1 MKFLSLDVSS
11 VSVHGV
17 VLRTTKVAEGF
28 MLEVEDGFKHA
39 EELLAHGFQR
49 IEGDVASAVVKV
61 RRAVRRQPGEAEPA
75 PVVENQGG
83 STPGLN
89 IPPKP

>member
-1 MKFLSLDVSS
+1 MKFFSSNVSS

-17 VLRTTKVAEGF
+17 ILRTQKTAEGF
-28 MLEVEDGFKHA
+28 ILEVEDGFKHA
-39 EELLAHGFQR
+39 EELLVHGFQR
-49 IEGDVASAVVKV
+49 VEGDMETVVAKV
-61 RRAVRRQPGEAEPA
+61 RRAVRRKEGEAEPA

-89 IPPKP
+89 IPPQS